1 MSRSKKKPIIK
12 DRPRNIKKSSLYW
25 RVVRRVINNKV
36 RQILINPEKEPDL
49 PEPKE
54 IVNDYDYSDYKIDYR
69 DPDWKNISSDR
80 NIDEYIKK
88 QKRK

>member
-1 MSRSKKKPIIK
+1 MSRSRRLPIVK
-12 DRPRNIKKSSLYW
+12 DRPRNTKKSSLYW
-25 RVVRRVINNKV
+25 RTVRRVINEKV
-36 RQILINPEKEPDL
+36 KTYLIAPSDDVRL

-69 DPDWKNISSDR
+69 DPDWVNVRSNI
-80 NIDEYIKK
+80 NEYIEK

>member
-1 MSRSKKKPIIK
+1 MMSRSRRLPIVK
-12 DRPRNIKKSSLYW
+12 DRPRNTKKSSLYW
-25 RVVRRVINNKV
+25 RTVRRVINEKV
-36 RQILINPEKEPDL
+36 KTYLIAPSDDVRL

-69 DPDWKNISSDR
+69 DPDWVNVRSNI
-80 NIDEYIKK
+80 NEYIEK

>member
-1 MSRSKKKPIIK
+1 MSRSRRKPIIK
-12 DRPRNIKKSSLYW
+12 DRPRNAKKSSLYW
-25 RVVRRVINNKV
+25 RVVRRVINDKV
-36 RQILINPEKEPDL
+36 RQMFIYPEKEIDL

-69 DPDWKNISSDR
+69 DPDWKNITSNK
-80 NIDEYIKK
+80 NIDEYIEK

>member
-1 MSRSKKKPIIK
+1 MSRSRRKPIIK
-12 DRPRNIKKSSLYW
+12 DRPRNAKKSSLYW
-25 RVVRRVINNKV
+25 RVVRRVINDKV
-36 RQILINPEKEPDL
+36 RQMFTYPEKEIDL

-69 DPDWKNISSDR
+69 DPDWKYITSNKDI
-80 NIDEYIKK
+80 NEYIEK